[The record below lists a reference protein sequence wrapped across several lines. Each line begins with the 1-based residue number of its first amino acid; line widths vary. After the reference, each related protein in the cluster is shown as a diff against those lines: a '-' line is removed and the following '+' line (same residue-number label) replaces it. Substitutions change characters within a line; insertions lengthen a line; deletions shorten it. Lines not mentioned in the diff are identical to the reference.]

1 MSENKLVSLMR
12 TNSFAQEK
20 RCARDSSLIKLH
32 ASSQKHHLKS
42 DSNAGVFLWIF
53 FFFYKTITR
62 LTNFVLC
69 TPVCPPPPHTKHK
82 DKNKSVENFKSP
94 NWLSPC
100 RSRWKLSPCIFLR
113 GFQVKLFHKLW
124 KSKKIW
130 QICIL
135 KLSGNSFENTNAEW
149 SIN

>member
-53 FFFYKTITR
+53 FFSIKQLHGWQTLSFAPQCAPPSPHKTQR
-62 LTNFVLC
+62 QKQKC
-69 TPVCPPPPHTKHK
+69 G
-82 DKNKSVENFKSP
+82 
-94 NWLSPC
+94 
-100 RSRWKLSPCIFLR
+100 KL
-113 GFQVKLFHKLW
+113 
-124 KSKKIW
+124 
-130 QICIL
+130 
-135 KLSGNSFENTNAEW
+135 
-149 SIN
+149 